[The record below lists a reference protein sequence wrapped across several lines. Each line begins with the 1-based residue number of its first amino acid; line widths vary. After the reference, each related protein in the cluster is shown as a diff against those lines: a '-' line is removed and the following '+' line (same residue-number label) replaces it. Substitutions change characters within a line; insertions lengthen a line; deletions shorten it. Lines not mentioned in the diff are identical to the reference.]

1 MPSPDV
7 SYDTCTTGG
16 DSTVNFWFRF
26 FIFLFIA
33 WFPHS
38 VSRERER
45 ILNIFSIIVIGSIQL
60 SIIYTDCVEAV
71 SQSVR
76 VRELRFTFRPI
87 APVV

>member
-1 MPSPDV
+1 MIIHV
-7 SYDTCTTGG
+7 LVAIRRLTFGFGFY
-16 DSTVNFWFRF
+16 
-26 FIFLFIA
+26 IFVHRA

-87 APVV
+87 THVV